1 MVCKPCEGSMVA
13 VDTAVSSPMEGR
25 VVAKATRNLRKVSVM
40 IGLLLLVTG
49 CARLTYDVT
58 PTAMSHVAP
67 PPTFT
72 SATAGAPQQ
81 NEPEIELEVEAPAP
95 TSAVE
100 GPAAMRVD
108 PAVVN
113 VDVGETSLVKVN
125 IENVV
130 GLHSVE
136 LQIDF
141 EPRYVQIEDADPD
154 AEGVQIGAGVLPM
167 PVQVVQ
173 NEADNGAGRIVY
185 HVAQAPG
192 SPVSGSGMVASFMVR
207 GIAEGGSPLRF
218 SVVNLRDAEG
228 QPLPAP
234 EQVDGMVVVGAGVA
248 EPGSTATAPA
258 ATAPAPVPTS
268 PASTTR
274 AYHTVQPGEN
284 LFRIALR
291 YGTTV
296 DAIVAANNLANP
308 NAVQVGQKLLIPA
321 VSPAGQETYVVQ
333 PGDTLYSIARRHGTT
348 VDALAALNQIG
359 PPYAISVG
367 QVLVVGP

>member
-1 MVCKPCEGSMVA
+1 VA
-13 VDTAVSSPMEGR
+13 
-25 VVAKATRNLRKVSVM
+25 
-40 IGLLLLVTG
+40 
-49 CARLTYDVT
+49 
-58 PTAMSHVAP
+58 
-67 PPTFT
+67 
-72 SATAGAPQQ
+72 
-81 NEPEIELEVEAPAP
+81 
-95 TSAVE
+95 
-100 GPAAMRVD
+100 
-108 PAVVN
+108 
-113 VDVGETSLVKVN
+113 
-125 IENVV
+125 

-136 LQIDF
+136 VQITF

-167 PVQVVQ
+167 PVRVVQ
-173 NEADNGAGRIVY
+173 NETDNGAGRIVY
-185 HVAQAPG
+185 HVAQGPG
-192 SPVSGSGMVASFMVR
+192 SPVSGSGMVASFMAR
-207 GIAEGGSPLRF
+207 GVAEGGSPLRF

-234 EQVDGMVVVGAGVA
+234 EQVDGMVIVGAGVA
-248 EPGSTATAPA
+248 EPGPTATTPA
-258 ATAPAPVPTS
+258 AEAPAPVPTS

-296 DAIVAANNLANP
+296 DAIVAANSLANP

-321 VSPAGQETYVVQ
+321 VSPAVSPAGQATYVVQ